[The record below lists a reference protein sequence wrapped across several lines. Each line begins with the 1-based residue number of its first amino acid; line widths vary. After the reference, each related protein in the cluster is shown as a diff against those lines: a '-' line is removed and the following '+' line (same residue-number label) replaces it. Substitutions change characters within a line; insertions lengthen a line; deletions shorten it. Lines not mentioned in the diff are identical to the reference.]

1 LPVDVTGLDTASVP
15 FSQQSA
21 DVSWRLE
28 SLRVAIFFAPV
39 QCDKGLREI
48 AMRSIVSG
56 TIVFGC
62 LICGL
67 FSGVPRVSAAD
78 ESGETKLSVE
88 QQTAATELRA
98 LNEKLI
104 ASLRK
109 DFEAIPAF
117 TDKSP
122 DAIGQY
128 SRRGDLQMF
137 LGNFAEAEA
146 DYKQMVV
153 LDPAQDASHWRLGI
167 AMYFAGH
174 PEQAA
179 AQFDKYHSFDNV
191 DRENGIW
198 RYLSHRAAFGA
209 KKAREQL
216 LKYEKDDRPPF
227 PEVYRLFEGS
237 LTSDEVLNA
246 VPRGPSSPQRDSR
259 FFYSHLYVGFFASA
273 EGDTDRA
280 LNSLRE
286 STLNS
291 WPREAG
297 YGPNYMW
304 HVGRLQYLRLESAKA
319 TRQK

>member
-1 LPVDVTGLDTASVP
+1 
-15 FSQQSA
+15 
-21 DVSWRLE
+21 
-28 SLRVAIFFAPV
+28 V
-39 QCDKGLREI
+39 QCHNGLWEI
-48 AMRSIVSG
+48 AMRSTLTG
-56 TIVFGC
+56 TIVLGC
-62 LICGL
+62 LTCG
-67 FSGVPRVSAAD
+67 FCSGVHWASAAD
-78 ESGETKLSVE
+78 EAGEAKLPVAK
-88 QQTAATELRA
+88 QTAVTELQA

-104 ASLRK
+104 ASFRK
-109 DFEAIPAF
+109 DLEAIPAI

-122 DAIGQY
+122 DAIGLY

-153 LDPAQDASHWRLGI
+153 LDPAQDSSHWRLGI

-237 LTSDEVLNA
+237 LTSDDVLKA
-246 VPRGPSSPQRDSR
+246 VPNGPSTPQRDSR
-259 FFYSHLYVGFFASA
+259 LFYSHLYVGFFASA

-286 STLNS
+286 ATLNP
-291 WPREAG
+291 WPRDAG

-304 HVGRLQYLRLESAKA
+304 QVGRLQYLRLESAHA
-319 TRQK
+319 ARQK